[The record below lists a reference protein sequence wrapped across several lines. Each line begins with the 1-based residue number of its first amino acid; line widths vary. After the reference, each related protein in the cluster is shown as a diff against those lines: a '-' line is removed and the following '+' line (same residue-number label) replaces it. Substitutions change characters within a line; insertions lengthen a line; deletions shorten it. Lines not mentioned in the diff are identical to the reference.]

1 MRTFFLAI
9 MKVINRKTISM
20 QRHTLTI
27 MERLLR
33 TATVNSHFHDTDGE
47 DTQILKDF
55 KAKIEAFNGK
65 VVNIEKNTLMFQNID
80 DLEIYDKQ
88 RRTFYPNLQYLN
100 RVNSMDWTF
109 HCDEPYYPATW
120 YTDRRGVITGFD
132 YLNFV
137 PEFLESTVSYPGHRD
152 KDGTYETY
160 YSQFEP
166 CLMLRPLINQLGSAD
181 IDMVVLF
188 KGMREFNENNIMPL
202 IPKQTPHADD
212 EGDDNHETDDEN
224 EESLHDQETH
234 STSTTN
240 ESDQLEGFFMQDD
253 LPTIPT
259 VLDKAALDKKVKR
272 SGAFPRA
279 YNNLNDEN
287 SEEMRYYVTGDN
299 LELYMQAVVASEA
312 FRNAVQK
319 PQEKQIR
326 RICVWVLVK
335 AHVLLVVWD
344 TNLNSQHCLYVC
356 NNLPEDAYNY
366 PDDFEN
372 KLNDDVLQA
381 FSSTLYSSGYLT
393 QDSNVEF
400 YIDVAF
406 RSYIRD
412 LFLRN
417 PAHKYD
423 LACTAFVMLSLLYLS
438 MVKNAVL
445 DDKISP
451 HIFTSYQNK
460 KWFRFE
466 MICFRDHLK
475 SFLKE
480 KIRKQNLAV
489 WFPPDMKEKICD
501 LSAAHLVTAN
511 PRTGE
516 FEKFKY
522 NGCDEG
528 FVQFE

>member
-1 MRTFFLAI
+1 
-9 MKVINRKTISM
+9 M

-33 TATVNSHFHDTDGE
+33 TAMVNSHFHDTDGE

-100 RVNSMDWTF
+100 RVNSMSWLF

-120 YTDRRGVITGFD
+120 YTDSKGNVAGFD

-137 PEFLESTVSYPGHRD
+137 PEFLESIVSYPGHRN
-152 KDGTYETY
+152 KDGVYELDY
-160 YSQFEP
+160 GQFEP
-166 CLMLRPLINQLGSAD
+166 CLMLKPLLDQLGSPD
-181 IDMVVLF
+181 IDLVVLF
-188 KGMREFNENNIMPL
+188 KGMREYNKDEKML
-202 IPKQTPHADD
+202 VVTKQIRHKDD
-212 EGDDNHETDDEN
+212 EDDDQHETDDEQ
-224 EESLHDQETH
+224 EDLAHTQDEHDKAI
-234 STSTTN
+234 TN
-240 ESDQLEGFFMQDD
+240 EQEQSEQEELLCSEDDPPAIPKVLNKEG
-253 LPTIPT
+253 
-259 VLDKAALDKKVKR
+259 LDARITR
-272 SGAFPRA
+272 SGKFPRS
-279 YNNLNDEN
+279 YDNLTEEN
-287 SEEMRYYVTGDN
+287 SEELRYCITGDN
-299 LELYMQAVVASEA
+299 LELYIEAVVTSKA
-312 FRNAVQK
+312 FQHAVTK
-319 PQEKQIR
+319 PQTKQIR
-326 RICVWVLVK
+326 RICVWMTVK
-335 AHVLLVVWD
+335 SHVLLVVWD
-344 TNLNSQHCLYVC
+344 TNLDSQHCLYVC
-356 NNLPEDAYNY
+356 NNLPEGTNNY

-372 KLNDDVLQA
+372 ELNDDLLQA
-381 FSSTLYSSGYLT
+381 FSSALYNKGYIT
-393 QDSNVEF
+393 ADSQVEF
-400 YIDVAF
+400 YTDVGF
-406 RSYIRD
+406 RPYIRS

-445 DDKISP
+445 D
-451 HIFTSYQNK
+451 HITCPALFTSFQAK

-466 MICFRDHLK
+466 MICFRDHFK

-489 WFPPDMKEKICD
+489 WFPPDMKGKICD